1 MKKIIALLRNTPEQ
15 AYTGIG
21 MSVAPKYKL
30 TEKWSKRI
38 SSEYKDDKFSPW
50 WYNRNYV
57 FSMRYYY
64 STK

>member
-21 MSVAPKYKL
+21 MSVALKYKL

-38 SSEYKDDKFSPW
+38 SSEYKDDKFSP
-50 WYNRNYV
+50 
-57 FSMRYYY
+57 
-64 STK
+64 